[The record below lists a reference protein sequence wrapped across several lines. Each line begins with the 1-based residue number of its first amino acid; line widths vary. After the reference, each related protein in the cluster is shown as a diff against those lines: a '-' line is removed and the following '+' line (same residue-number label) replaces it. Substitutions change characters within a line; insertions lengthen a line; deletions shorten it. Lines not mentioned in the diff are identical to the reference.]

1 MILTGHQPNY
11 LPYLGFFHKI
21 TQADTFAILDNVQF
35 VKRGPFGWMNR
46 NRIRAQDGWIW
57 LTVPVLT
64 KGKYQQLIMDTK
76 INNDYSWAKKHFH
89 AIYYNYH
96 RAKYFK
102 KYIGFFEDIYK
113 RHWDNFS
120 DLSIEIIRYIIKD
133 LGIDIK
139 IVECSKIGVSGK
151 ATEYVIDMC
160 KKLKADTYLSG
171 IHGKDY
177 LNENL
182 FLKENIRLIYQEFI
196 HPVYKQLF
204 RGFIPSLSIIDLLF
218 NYGPQSL
225 DILMD
230 RKRIG
235 Y

>member
-21 TQADTFAILDNVQF
+21 AQADTFAIFDNVQF
-35 VKRGPFGWMNR
+35 VKRGKFGWMNR
-46 NRIRAQDGWIW
+46 NRIRTKDGWIW

-64 KGKYQQLIMDTK
+64 KGKYYQLIMGTK
-76 INNDYSWAKKHFH
+76 INNNSHWAKKHFMS
-89 AIYYNYH
+89 IYYNYR

-102 KYIGFFEDIYK
+102 KYSGFFEEIYK
-113 RHWDNFS
+113 RDWDNFS
-120 DLSIEIIRYIIKD
+120 DLTIEIIKYLIKE

-139 IVECSKIGVSGK
+139 IVVCSKIGVRGK
-151 ATEYVIDMC
+151 ATEYTIDLC
-160 KKLKADTYLSG
+160 KKLKADTYISG

-177 LNENL
+177 LDENL
-182 FLKENIRLIYQEFI
+182 FRKENIRLIYQEFV

-218 NYGPQSL
+218 NYGVQSL
-225 DILMD
+225 DILTG
-230 RKRIG
+230 KKKE
-235 Y
+235 